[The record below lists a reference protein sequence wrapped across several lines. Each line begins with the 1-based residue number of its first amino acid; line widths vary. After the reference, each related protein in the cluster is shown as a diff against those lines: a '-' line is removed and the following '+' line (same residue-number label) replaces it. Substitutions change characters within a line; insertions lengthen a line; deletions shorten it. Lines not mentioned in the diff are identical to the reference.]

1 MAGEAVISRLREI
14 HRAERRKSAKARPGT
29 GSIKIESP
37 LGSNNVKYNTWFYDR
52 KVHGDA
58 FMWCS
63 VYQAWAAAAAKIPMS
78 IIPKAAGVLGM
89 RDFFQKRGRLFQTP
103 KVGDLVIFIFATG
116 GHHIGFVEK
125 LLDGGKF
132 LSIEGNVSSRVM
144 RVLHNR
150 SNPDIAG
157 YGRPDYEKVKEDD
170 MTKDELLTALASD
183 RGKKV
188 LQDAVRPVVHQEVL
202 ALLKKGFGGL
212 APDAT
217 DESVKGSQS
226 FLFKTIEEINSKLPG
241 ERPPPETTEP
251 RGSLPGTVPGAADP
265 S

>member
-1 MAGEAVISRLREI
+1 MGGEAVISRLREI

-29 GSIKIESP
+29 GSIVIREP
-37 LGSNNVKYNTWFYDR
+37 LGSNNVKYNTWFYGH

-78 IIPKAAGVLGM
+78 IIPKSAGVLGM
-89 RDFFQKRGRLFQTP
+89 RDFFKAHGRLFQTP
-103 KVGDLVIFIFATG
+103 KVGDLVIFIFTD

-144 RVLHNR
+144 RVLHSRNDP
-150 SNPDIAG
+150 NIAG
-157 YGRPDYEKVKEDD
+157 YGRPHYEKVREDD
-170 MTKDELLTALASD
+170 MTKNELLAVLASD

-202 ALLKKGFGGL
+202 ALLQKGFGGL
-212 APDAT
+212 VPNVIDDT
-217 DESVKGSQS
+217 VRGSQS
-226 FLFKTIEEINSKLPG
+226 FLFKTIEEINGKLPG
-241 ERPPPETTEP
+241 ERPAPETPEP
-251 RGSLPGTVPGAADP
+251 EGGRPRSVP
-265 S
+265 

>member
-1 MAGEAVISRLREI
+1 MAGETVINRLREI

-29 GSIKIESP
+29 GSIKIEEP
-37 LGSNNVKYNTWFYDR
+37 LGSNNVKYNTWFYGR

-78 IIPKAAGVLGM
+78 IIPKSAGVLGM
-89 RDFFQKRGRLFQTP
+89 RDFFKARGRLFQTP
-103 KVGDLVIFIFATG
+103 KVGDLVIFLFATG
-116 GHHIGFVEK
+116 GHHIGFVEMV
-125 LLDGGKF
+125 LDGEKF

-144 RVLHNR
+144 RVLHTR

-157 YGRPDYEKVKEDD
+157 YGRPEYEKVKEDD

-241 ERPPPETTEP
+241 ARPVPETTEP
-251 RGSLPGTVPGAADP
+251 GGELPGSAPASANP